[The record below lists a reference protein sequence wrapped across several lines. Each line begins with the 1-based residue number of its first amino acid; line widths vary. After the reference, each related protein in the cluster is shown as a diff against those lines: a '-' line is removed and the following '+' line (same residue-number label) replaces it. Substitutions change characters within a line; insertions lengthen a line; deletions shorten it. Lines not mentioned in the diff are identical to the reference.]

1 MFKIEYLI
9 YIYMTLCVCM
19 MVFNIIYMIF
29 TVSTEK
35 NKKKSKNAIIK
46 KINAQINLLES
57 GLRVGIRHKEY
68 VYKKLKRTYNLLLF
82 EYALDLQDEDKVEK
96 YIKEIQI
103 IFDDLAIYYE
113 KADGIK
119 KAYFAYIIDKY
130 RIIENAKSNILINTM
145 YQFLEEDSIYCRDN
159 SFKAIINSGNIEYII
174 EALKIL
180 NKLEYYYY
188 PDIIFK
194 GLVQFKGKPEEL
206 ENKLWKEFEKFNI
219 EIRIAIVRYA
229 NKLKL
234 DYKEEFC
241 KTAIKEDIEEE
252 VKIEIIKYFGEN
264 YYELAQN
271 LLIEFT
277 KEKGI
282 KNKKIIIESA
292 KALRKYN
299 NQDTKEALKMLMKRN
314 DWEIKEAAS
323 ETLTAISTS
332 YYELADI
339 YNGEDE
345 TARRILKY
353 KMQNYKAKY
362 KNVEAE
368 VG

>member
-9 YIYMTLCVCM
+9 YIYMTLCACM

-29 TVSTEK
+29 TSSTEK
-35 NKKKSKNAIIK
+35 SKNKSKNAIIK
-46 KINAQINLLES
+46 KINAQLNLVEN
-57 GLRVGIRHKEY
+57 GLKVSIRHKQY
-68 VYKKLKRTYNLLLF
+68 LYKKLKRTYNLLIF
-82 EYALDLQDEDKVEK
+82 EYDLDLQAEDTVAK

-103 IFDDLAIYYE
+103 IFNDLAIYYE
-113 KADGIK
+113 KSDGIK

-130 RIIENAKSNILINTM
+130 RIMENTKSSILVNTM
-145 YQFLEEDSIYCRDN
+145 YQFLKEDSIYCRDN
-159 SFKAIINSGNIEYII
+159 SFKAIINSSNITYII

-188 PDIIFK
+188 PDVIFK
-194 GLVQFKGKPEEL
+194 GLIQFKGNSEEL
-206 ENKLWKEFEKFNI
+206 GNRLWKEFEKLNTQI
-219 EIRIAIVRYA
+219 KIAIVRYA

-234 DYKEEFC
+234 DYKEEFY
-241 KTAIKEDIEEE
+241 KTAIKEETEEE

-264 YYELAQN
+264 YYELAQK

-282 KNKKIIIESA
+282 RNQKIIIESA
-292 KALRKYN
+292 KALKKYN
-299 NQDTKEALKMLMKRN
+299 NQATKEALKMLMKRT

-323 ETLTAISTS
+323 ESLSAISTS

-345 TARRILKY
+345 LARRILKY
-353 KMQNYKAKY
+353 KMQNYKTKY
-362 KNVEAE
+362 KNIESE